1 MINNITLFLKNLG
14 SKFLIIIIA
23 LSFAVWGIGDIFVSN
38 NNNPT
43 IAKVGKSEIKLNEF
57 QLDYQL
63 LIDRLRQTNQQPVTE
78 ELLKALGIHHNV
90 IENLVSKK
98 YINILSKDLN
108 ISIGDKYVKKAI
120 INNPIFN
127 DQLGVFNK
135 DYYNYYLSRNNLK
148 EKDIYNISKDS
159 ISNDLLLQ
167 SIGYSEFVPE
177 KIANNIVKKRDLV
190 RKAKIITIDTSAK
203 LISNKKFDDAL
214 INKKYEIEKNNFLD
228 PETRDISI
236 ITFLYKNQLN
246 NIDIKE
252 QELKSFYDANIN
264 LYKEDETRN
273 IFIAQFNTKKEIK
286 EFIDDFKENK
296 DFFDTLKKFNKN
308 KDESNLGNVG
318 IDDVDL
324 ESSEAI
330 FNLSEKQI
338 SQIFKTS
345 FGYKVFYLEKINK
358 EQIQSYSE
366 VKEQIKRDILK
377 EKSNE
382 KIYSLANMFYEKFLN
397 TKNFTL
403 SIENLDAQIKEVKN
417 INLINLK
424 NNKELKILGLNESEM
439 SKIIFNL
446 NNNDISEVVEDNS
459 NNLHYIYLNN
469 INQAKEKKLSE
480 IKNDI
485 LNLLYDDERNKEAKI
500 LADDFKKKFQSSKP
514 YKKGNTNFIKEE
526 STDWITW
533 DKRLGKNIN
542 INIKDLIFN
551 TKLNSLSKTIN
562 LKKGIYVMVLP
573 TAQSNNVLK
582 EENTSKVER
591 VVNELNE
598 SIEAD
603 INRALLQDMSNR
615 HKSNINQKFLNSF

>member
-1 MINNITLFLKNLG
+1 MIKNIILFLKNLG

-203 LISNKKFDDAL
+203 LISNKVFDDAL
-214 INKKYEIEKNNFLD
+214 VNKKYEKEKNKFLD

-236 ITFLYKNQLN
+236 ITFFYKNQLN

-252 QELKSFYDANIN
+252 QELKSFYDDNIK
-264 LYKEDETRN
+264 LYKKDETRN
-273 IFIAQFNTKKEIK
+273 TFIVQFNTKKEIE
-286 EFIDDFKENK
+286 EFIDGFKENK
-296 DFFDTLKKFNKN
+296 DFFETLKKFNKN
-308 KDESNLGNVG
+308 KDESNLGNIG
-318 IDDVDL
+318 IDDVDP

-358 EQIQSYSE
+358 EQIESYSK

-382 KIYSLANMFYEKFLN
+382 KIYNLANMFYEKFLN

-417 INLINLK
+417 INLINLEK
-424 NNKELKILGLNESEM
+424 NKELKILGLNESEM

-446 NNNDISEVVEDNS
+446 NNNDISEIIEDNI

-480 IKNDI
+480 IKNEI

-500 LADDFKKKFQSSKP
+500 LADNFKKKFQSSKT
-514 YKKGNTNFIKEE
+514 YEKGNTNFIKEK

-533 DKRLGKNIN
+533 DNRLGKNIN
-542 INIKDLIFN
+542 INIKDLVFN
-551 TKLNSLSKTIN
+551 TKLNNLSKMIN

-573 TAQSNNVLK
+573 TMQSNSVLK
-582 EENTSKVER
+582 DKNTSKVER
-591 VVNELNE
+591 VINELNE

-615 HKSNINQKFLNSF
+615 HKSNVNQKFLNSF

>member
-1 MINNITLFLKNLG
+1 MLFLKNLG

-23 LSFAVWGIGDIFVSN
+23 LSFAVWGIGDIFVG

-90 IENLVSKK
+90 IENLISKK

-108 ISIGDKYVKKAI
+108 ISIGDKYIKKAI

-177 KIANNIVKKRDLV
+177 KIANSIVKKRDLV

-203 LISNKKFDDAL
+203 LISNKMFDDTL
-214 INKKYEIEKNNFLD
+214 INKKYEKEKNNFLN

-236 ITFLYKNQLN
+236 VTFFYKKQLN

-252 QELKSFYDANIN
+252 QELKSFYDDNIN
-264 LYKEDETRN
+264 LYKKDETRN
-273 IFIAQFNTKKEIK
+273 IFIAQFNTKKEIE
-286 EFIDDFKENK
+286 EFIDNYKKNE
-296 DFFDTLKKFNKN
+296 DFFETLQKFNKN
-308 KDESNLGNVG
+308 IEESNLGNVK
-318 IDDVDL
+318 IDDVDP

-358 EQIQSYSE
+358 ELIESYSK

-382 KIYSLANMFYEKFLN
+382 KIYNLANMFYEKFLN

-417 INLINLK
+417 INLINIEK
-424 NNKELKILGLNESEM
+424 NKELKILGLNESEI
-439 SKIIFNL
+439 SKIVFNL
-446 NNNDISEVVEDNS
+446 NNNDISEIVEDND

-469 INQAKEKKLSE
+469 IIQAKEKKLPE
-480 IKNDI
+480 IKNEI

-500 LADDFKKKFQSSKP
+500 LADDFKKKFQPNKP
-514 YKKGNTNFIKEE
+514 YEKYNTNFIKEE

-533 DKRLGKNIN
+533 DNRLGKNIN
-542 INIKDLIFN
+542 INIKDLVFN
-551 TKLNSLSKTIN
+551 TKLNSLSKMIN

-573 TAQSNNVLK
+573 TAQSNNILK

-603 INRALLQDMSNR
+603 INRALLQDMSNK

>member
-203 LISNKKFDDAL
+203 LISNKIFDDDL
-214 INKKYEIEKNNFLD
+214 INKKYEKEKNNFLD

-236 ITFLYKNQLN
+236 ITFFYKNQLN

-252 QELKSFYDANIN
+252 QELKSFYDDNIK
-264 LYKEDETRN
+264 LYKKDETRN
-273 IFIAQFNTKKEIK
+273 TFIVQFNTKKEIE
-286 EFIDDFKENK
+286 EFIDGFKENK
-296 DFFDTLKKFNKN
+296 DFFETLKKFNKN
-308 KDESNLGNVG
+308 KDESNLGNIG
-318 IDDVDL
+318 IDDVDP

-358 EQIQSYSE
+358 EQIESYSK

-382 KIYSLANMFYEKFLN
+382 KIYNLANMFYEKFLN

-417 INLINLK
+417 INLINLEK
-424 NNKELKILGLNESEM
+424 NKELKILGLNESEM

-446 NNNDISEVVEDNS
+446 NNNDISEIIEDNI

-480 IKNDI
+480 IKNEI

-500 LADDFKKKFQSSKP
+500 LADNFKKKFQSSKT
-514 YKKGNTNFIKEE
+514 YEKGNTNFIKEK

-533 DKRLGKNIN
+533 DNRLGKNIN
-542 INIKDLIFN
+542 INIKDLVFN
-551 TKLNSLSKTIN
+551 TKLNNLSKMIN

-573 TAQSNNVLK
+573 TMQSNSVLK
-582 EENTSKVER
+582 DKNTSKVER
-591 VVNELNE
+591 VINELNE

-615 HKSNINQKFLNSF
+615 HKSNVNQKFLNSF